1 MHDQWLRF
9 LADESAATAVEY
21 AVICSCMFLAIVG
34 AIINFGAA
42 ATNMFNL
49 IASNVSSTP

>member
-1 MHDQWLRF
+1 MQDQWLRF

-21 AVICSCMFLAIVG
+21 GVICACMFLAVVG
-34 AIINFGAA
+34 AIINFGGA

-49 IASNVSSTP
+49 IANNVSNAP